1 MRRPNDIPEAIYE
14 WAEIFCDENIH
25 TDDRELV
32 ARAFMAGQAAA
43 LPAVAGLT
51 AHQRNALEFIK
62 DYIAENGISP
72 STDDIREHFGLASK
86 SAAHRVVDELVFRG
100 AISRLPHKARS
111 LSIVGRA
118 A

>member
-1 MRRPNDIPEAIYE
+1 MTRPPDIAPEIYE

-51 AHQRNALEFIK
+51 AQQRDALEFIK
-62 DYIAENGISP
+62 GYIAEKGISP
-72 STDDIREHFGLASK
+72 STEDIRDHFGLASK
-86 SAAHRVVDELVFRG
+86 STAHRLVEELVFRG
-100 AISRLPHKARS
+100 AISRLRYKARS
-111 LSIVGRA
+111 LSVVGRA